1 MAWWSRKPA
10 RATEASLEQLVVSG
24 AAGGQYA
31 VDPIDGDVGFRRA
44 GSGDRETPQW
54 TLEKQR
60 AYSVAAYRLNPMARA
75 IIDTYTSF
83 AIGDSG
89 LSIQC
94 TNDDVRAVVMEFWN
108 D

>member
-1 MAWWSRKPA
+1 MGWLGFRNDRGD
-10 RATEASLEQLVVSG
+10 RATEATLEQLVVSG

-31 VDPIDGDVGFRRA
+31 VDPIDGDQGFRRA
-44 GSGDRETPQW
+44 GSGSREVPQW

-83 AIGDSG
+83 VTRRLRTVDP
-89 LSIQC
+89 
-94 TNDDVRAVVMEFWN
+94 MHEP
-108 D
+108 